1 MKKKSYKKL
10 KNRLYRAI
18 EKSEREEQRAE
29 QAEAKAKYYEKR
41 FLTLGSNIEIKDTG
55 HYIEELTW
63 QIEPEEWG
71 NYAVITGGEIDEK
84 TKEKVAQILAEGLIE
99 NNLVRFIT
107 REPWE
112 GHSSDPMEDAL
123 GICAVKLCVVPWE
136 QMPHKRTIELKQYV
150 ERTLVADAR

>member
-29 QAEAKAKYYEKR
+29 EAEAKAKYYEKR

-55 HYIEELTW
+55 HCLVELTW
-63 QIEPEEWG
+63 QIKPEEWG

-84 TKEKVAQILAEGLIE
+84 IKEKVAQTLAEGLIE

-107 REPWE
+107 REP
-112 GHSSDPMEDAL
+112 GVEDVL